1 MLSPTE
7 IGAVEQ
13 RLASLK
19 KQQGD
24 LLFVFSE
31 SHASVEKANEI
42 ELKLLEVA
50 AQIAELENGLKP
62 PLAKTG

>member
-24 LLFVFSE
+24 LLVLFSE

-50 AQIAELENGLKP
+50 AQIAELETAMKP